1 MFPLPFTSLGI
12 ILLPGSWYVSSSLA
26 IGMLLLRLVLY
37 LWLSLKGSEWKEKAE
52 NLQVELQQ
60 CYKAQS
66 RLSEQLVVEVAES
79 RTSKALAQEKENAVA
94 DLQKE
99 LTELRFVSY
108 AF

>member
-1 MFPLPFTSLGI
+1 
-12 ILLPGSWYVSSSLA
+12 
-26 IGMLLLRLVLY
+26 VLY

-79 RTSKALAQEKENAVA
+79 RASKALVQEKENAVA

-99 LTELRFVSY
+99 LTELRLHHVSY
-108 AF
+108 VL

>member
-1 MFPLPFTSLGI
+1 M
-12 ILLPGSWYVSSSLA
+12 SSSLA

>member
-1 MFPLPFTSLGI
+1 
-12 ILLPGSWYVSSSLA
+12 
-26 IGMLLLRLVLY
+26 MLLLRLVLD
-37 LWLSLKGSEWKEKAE
+37 LWLFLKGSEWKEKAE

-79 RTSKALAQEKENAVA
+79 RASKALVQEKENAVA

-99 LTELRFVSY
+99 LTELRLRHVSY
-108 AF
+108 AM

>member
-1 MFPLPFTSLGI
+1 M
-12 ILLPGSWYVSSSLA
+12 SSSLA
-26 IGMLLLRLVLY
+26 IGMLLLRLVLD
-37 LWLSLKGSEWKEKAE
+37 LWLFLKGSEWKEKAE

-79 RTSKALAQEKENAVA
+79 RASKALVQEKENAVA

-99 LTELRFVSY
+99 LTELRLRHVSY
-108 AF
+108 AM

>member
-1 MFPLPFTSLGI
+1 MC
-12 ILLPGSWYVSSSLA
+12 LA
-26 IGMLLLRLVLY
+26 VLQIGMLLLRLVLV
-37 LWLSLKGSEWKEKAE
+37 LWLFLKGSEWKEKAE

-79 RTSKALAQEKENAVA
+79 RASKALVQEKENAVA

-99 LTELRFVSY
+99 LTELRLRHVSY
-108 AF
+108 AFLRPLFFLIFF

>member
-1 MFPLPFTSLGI
+1 
-12 ILLPGSWYVSSSLA
+12 VSSSLS
-26 IGMLLLRLVLY
+26 IGMLSLSLMLCVFM
-37 LWLSLKGSEWKEKAE
+37 SLKGSEWKEKEE

-79 RTSKALAQEKENAVA
+79 RASKALLQEKENALA

-99 LTELRFVSY
+99 LTELRLLNFSY
-108 AF
+108 VFNGLSIPYSSFFFFFSFF